1 MLTSEAARP
10 ERAESGSRRLER
22 ADKPPSQG
30 GVLQRPKGGQ
40 MPDVTL
46 VVQDLSGA
54 EDAERL
60 ERAIGRLSFVELVNV
75 DPEKGLV
82 AVSYEGGEAEL
93 EKIGEAIEEAGHD
106 FEPSP
111 GAEH

>member
-1 MLTSEAARP
+1 
-10 ERAESGSRRLER
+10 
-22 ADKPPSQG
+22 
-30 GVLQRPKGGQ
+30 

-46 VVQDLSGA
+46 VVRDLSDA
-54 EDAERL
+54 EDAKRL
-60 ERAIGRLSFVELVNV
+60 ERAIGRLSFVKLVNV

-93 EKIGEAIEEAGHD
+93 EKIGSVVEEAGHD

-111 GAEH
+111 GADHAAD

>member
-1 MLTSEAARP
+1 
-10 ERAESGSRRLER
+10 
-22 ADKPPSQG
+22 
-30 GVLQRPKGGQ
+30 

-46 VVQDLSGA
+46 VVRDLSGA
-54 EDAERL
+54 EDVERL
-60 ERAIGRLSFVELVNV
+60 ERVLGRLSFVELVNV

-93 EKIGEAIEEAGHD
+93 EEIEATIEEAGHE

-111 GAEH
+111 GADHLAD

>member
-1 MLTSEAARP
+1 
-10 ERAESGSRRLER
+10 
-22 ADKPPSQG
+22 
-30 GVLQRPKGGQ
+30 

-46 VVQDLSGA
+46 VVRDLSDA

-60 ERAIGRLSFVELVNV
+60 ERALGHLSFVNLVNV
-75 DPEKGLV
+75 DSEKGLV

-93 EKIGEAIEEAGHD
+93 GKIGDALQEAGHD

-111 GAEH
+111 GADHAVE